1 MTEPLLNKLLLKKE
15 VKPTAMLTL
24 RIDPALI
31 IKLDE
36 ISARVNKSRS
46 QVIKL
51 ILEQG
56 VSDLN
61 KTFTEIDHDEERKQY
76 ERFIQKE
83 PA

>member
-31 IKLDE
+31 IELDE

-61 KTFTEIDHDEERKQY
+61 KTFTEIDHKEERKKY
-76 ERFIQKE
+76 EQFMQK
-83 PA
+83 ATM

>member
-31 IKLDE
+31 IELDE

-61 KTFTEIDHDEERKQY
+61 KTFTEIDHKEEREKY
-76 ERFIQKE
+76 EQFMQK
-83 PA
+83 ATM